1 MTRETKRKATRGAT
15 RVAAGAVAVGTVLA
29 MTATP
34 ALAHTR
40 LTSSDPKKNAS
51 IASPQQIVLTYSD
64 SIRLPRV
71 ILTGASG
78 EQESQVGKAE
88 AVDNKVTLPITG
100 TLANGKY
107 TVGWRVVSADGHPVT
122 GSYSFTVEG
131 SSTGAGTSTAP
142 SAQPAAPAPS
152 PSNASATEE
161 SDGGSSG
168 WLWLGLI
175 ALIGAALVGAVA
187 WLRRSRTPQS

>member
-1 MTRETKRKATRGAT
+1 M
-15 RVAAGAVAVGTVLA
+15 A

-34 ALAHTR
+34 AMAHTR
-40 LTSSDPKKNAS
+40 LTGSDPKKNS
-51 IASPQQIVLTYSD
+51 SVASPQQIELTYTD

-71 ILTGASG
+71 ILSDESG
-78 EQESQVGKAE
+78 RQRQTGKAE
-88 AVDNKVTLPITG
+88 AVDNKVTLPISG

-131 SSTGAGTSTAP
+131 SSGGAGTSTAP
-142 SAQPAAPAPS
+142 SAQPAAPAPAPS

-168 WLWLGLI
+168 WLWIGLI
-175 ALIGAALVGAVA
+175 ALIGAAAAGAVA
-187 WLRRSRTPQS
+187 WLRRSRTSQG